1 MKKVL
6 MAATAIATAGAIWG
20 TAGDAKAQT
29 NWTLSLGGFYNGL
42 VIVRDQDNEEY
53 TVPQPKT
60 GGGTNSKTDIRNY
73 DFNQRGRYRFE
84 ARNKLDNG
92 ITFGFQNQYE
102 MTQNMNTNRSF
113 IFVSGGFGRVN
124 FGDMYS
130 ASYLTHVSAPSAGW
144 VLDDT
149 GHSQAYYSTVGN
161 PNPYGGRASP
171 ATPTY
176 MSNRF
181 MKVTYLSPRFGGLQV
196 GASFTPDTSNSNAG
210 PGANNRFITDENTID
225 NSASLYAFKNVVSLG
240 ANYSNTFG
248 DFGLDASLGWETAE
262 VTDGFKNTVP
272 NADSRNNHYSAGLN
286 LSFGGLTAGAA
297 YGLKEVNRGSDLL
310 VSELVL
316 GLTYSTGQWV
326 FGPNFSW
333 AEGYGGDRNGG
344 GQRIFLFEF
353 GARYKLVP
361 GVDLVAS
368 IEHGEFDKASSGAVY
383 ACQSGGAVCN
393 QKDGSG
399 TAGLFG
405 VQLNF

>member
-42 VIVRDQDNEEY
+42 VIVRDAENEEY
-53 TVPQPKT
+53 VVPRAKA
-60 GGGTNSKTDIRNY
+60 GGGTYSKTDIRDY

-102 MTQNMNTNRSF
+102 MQASFSNNRSF

-124 FGDMYS
+124 FGTMYS
-130 ASYLTHVSAPSAGW
+130 GSYLTHVSAPSAGW
-144 VLDDT
+144 VIDDT
-149 GHSQAYYSTVGN
+149 GHSQGFYSTVGN

-176 MSNRF
+176 MSNRN
-181 MKVTYLSPRFGGLQV
+181 MKITYLSPRFGGLQIA
-196 GASFTPDTSNSNAG
+196 GSFTPDTTGNSG
-210 PGANNRFITDENTID
+210 PGNNNRYITDENSVD
-225 NSASLYAFKNVVSLG
+225 NTVSLTAFKNVVSLG

-248 DFGLDASLGWETAE
+248 DFGVDASLGWETAE
-262 VTDGFKNTVP
+262 VTDGFKDTVA

-297 YGLKEVNRGSDLL
+297 YGLKEVNRGDDLL
-310 VSELVL
+310 VSELVV
-316 GLTYSTGQWV
+316 GLTYATGQWV

-333 AEGYGGDRNGG
+333 SEGFGGDQNGG
-344 GQRIFLFEF
+344 GQRIYIGEF

-368 IEHGEFDKASSGAVY
+368 LEYAQFDKAGSGAIY
-383 ACQSGGAVCN
+383 SCQSGGGACE
-393 QKDGSG
+393 QKDGNSV
-399 TAGLFG
+399 AGLFG